1 MQVIFYPDRFA
12 EFYLSLIAKKNFM
25 RTIIAPTDFSA
36 VSLNAVNYAAD
47 LAVAINAELILLHV
61 VQIPIT
67 VSEIPFTL
75 FEYEEIMED
84 PKRELAILVNQLFI
98 RTKEKINIHHQVMI
112 GSVSGQLKNICER
125 RKPFAI
131 VMGTRGAGA
140 VDRFFFG
147 SNTMYAVNNSQYPVL
162 VVPQNASFN
171 GIKKIAVASDLK
183 EIKSIKP
190 IEILKCYLEIF
201 TCKLDVI
208 HVIDRDLDPEAVTAS
223 VSLENLLPEFSPQFH
238 FVSKENVEK
247 GIYQLVEE
255 NHPDLLIVFP
265 KEHGLFGSV
274 FHKSISKHLILH
286 PHIPVLAIAE

>member
-47 LAVAINAELILLHV
+47 LAAAINAELILLHV

-162 VVPQNASFN
+162 VVPQNASFR
-171 GIKKIAVASDLK
+171 GIKKIALASDLK
-183 EIKSIKP
+183 EIEIASTKFFEEWLTNFHATLDIINVSESENINADAVSGSI
-190 IEILKCYLEIF
+190 
-201 TCKLDVI
+201 
-208 HVIDRDLDPEAVTAS
+208 
-223 VSLENLLPEFSPQFH
+223 SLQNLLREFHPHFH
-238 FVSKENVEK
+238 FIDKENVEK
-247 GIYQLVEE
+247 GVYEFVKLNE
-255 NHPDLLIVFP
+255 PDLLIVIP
-265 KEHGLFGSV
+265 KKRGFFGAL
-274 FHKSISKHLILH
+274 FHKSQSKEFILH
-286 PHIPVLAIAE
+286 PHIPILAISE